1 MNKFDLLKSL
11 APGFLPLI
19 IFILADAVWGTRIGL
34 IVAVAV
40 GIVEF
45 AVSYIREKVVDKFL
59 LLDIGLIVV
68 LGAVSVALDND
79 IFFKLKPA
87 VIELIFCVLLGI
99 SAFTPMNIMLMMSKR
114 YMKNID
120 LNDAA
125 VTQLTRTLKVM
136 FFLFLAH
143 TVMIVYSAF
152 FMSKE
157 AWAFVSG
164 GLFYII
170 FVVYFVYE
178 LAKNKIKRKRW
189 LEQFKDD
196 EWFDIVDEEGRVT
209 GRAPRALC
217 HSGPG
222 MMHPVVHLHVVDS
235 KDRVYLQKRP
245 ISKQIQPGKWDTA
258 VGGHVMSGEKV
269 EEALLREAE
278 EELGLKDF
286 KYQLIGRYKWETDVE
301 TELVFM
307 FVTLY
312 DRAITFNR
320 DEIEDG
326 RFWKIKKIRDALD
339 KEMFTPNFIFE
350 FDILLKALGKSS
362 KKNMPVP

>member
-19 IFILADAVWGTRIGL
+19 IFILADALWGTRIGL

-40 GIVEF
+40 GVLEF
-45 AVSYIREKVVDKFL
+45 GISYVREKIIDKFL
-59 LLDIGLIVV
+59 LLDIGLIVI

-125 VTQLTRTLKVM
+125 VAQLNRTLKVM
-136 FFLFLAH
+136 FFLFLLH
-143 TVMIVYSAF
+143 TALIVYSAF

-170 FVVYFVYE
+170 FVVYFIYE
-178 LAKNKIKRKRW
+178 LAKSKIKKKKW
-189 LEQFKDD
+189 LEQYKDD
-196 EWFDIVDEEGRVT
+196 EWFDIVDEKGRIT

-222 MMHPVVHLHVVDS
+222 LLHPVVHLHVIDS
-235 KDRVYLQKRP
+235 KDRIYLQKRP
-245 ISKQIQPGKWDTA
+245 MSKQIQPGKWDTA
-258 VGGHVMSGEKV
+258 VGGHVASGEKV
-269 EEALLREAE
+269 DDALLRESK
-278 EELGLKDF
+278 EELGLEGF
-286 KYQLIGRYKWETDVE
+286 KYQLVGHYKWETDVE
-301 TELVFM
+301 SELVFM

-312 DRAITFNR
+312 DRPIVFNS

-326 RFWKIKKIRDALD
+326 RFWKIKKIREGFD
-339 KEMFTPNFIFE
+339 KELFTPNFKFE
-350 FDILLKALGKSS
+350 FDILLKVLGKSS
-362 KKNMPVP
+362 

>member
-19 IFILADAVWGTRIGL
+19 IFILADALWGTRVGL

-40 GIVEF
+40 GVLEF
-45 AVSYIREKVVDKFL
+45 VVSYIREKIVDKFL

-68 LGAVSVALDND
+68 MGAVSVALDND

-114 YMKNID
+114 YMKNIE

-125 VTQLTRTLKVM
+125 VAQLTRTLKVM

-143 TVMIVYSAF
+143 TAMIVYSAF

-157 AWAFVSG
+157 SWAFVSG

-170 FVVYFVYE
+170 FAVYFVTE
-178 LAKNKIKRKRW
+178 LAKNKLKKKKW
-189 LEQFKDD
+189 LDQYKDD
-196 EWFDIVDEEGRVT
+196 EWFDIVDDNGRVT
-209 GRAPRALC
+209 GRAPRTVC

-222 MMHPVVHLHVVDS
+222 LLHPVVHLHVFDS
-235 KDRVYLQKRP
+235 KDRIYLQKRP
-245 ISKQIQPGKWDTA
+245 MSKQIQPGKWDTA
-258 VGGHVMSGEKV
+258 VGGHVASGEKID
-269 EEALLREAE
+269 EALLREAK
-278 EELGLKDF
+278 EELGLENF
-286 KYQLIGRYKWETDVE
+286 KYQLLGRYKWETDVE
-301 TELVFM
+301 SELVFM
-307 FVTLY
+307 FVAMV
-312 DRAITFNR
+312 DHPIVFNK

-326 RFWKIKKIRDALD
+326 RFWKIKKIREGMD
-339 KEMFTPNFIFE
+339 KELFTPNFILE
-350 FDILLKALGKSS
+350 FDILLKALQKTS
-362 KKNMPVP
+362 